1 MKMKFTQGIKMALSS
16 VVANKMRSFLT
27 MLGIIIGILS
37 VIILIGM
44 GQGTKKQ
51 VADQIQGLGTNLI
64 TVSITGSREIT
75 VSNEEIATLKTKPG
89 IKEVAPIVN
98 GNVTIKAGVKNTTT
112 SVEATTPNYEEIKG
126 IGASSG
132 RFINQNDVDNR
143 YRVAVVGVDVID
155 AVFPNRNVVGQTIL
169 VNGNEFTIIGV
180 LQSKGSSSAGSND
193 NKIIIP
199 ITTAQRLL
207 KNKSIRTFYIETT
220 SPDTVNDAMANL
232 QIFMLRKSNNDSTK
246 FRVFNQSDL
255 LSTAT
260 ASSDSM
266 TLMLS
271 GIAGISLLVGGIG
284 IMNIMLVSVMERTKE
299 IGLRKAIGAKRADI
313 LLQFLIE
320 SLVISGVGGIAGVL
334 GGFLGAYLLG
344 RFANMSVLISP
355 IIVIIAFGF
364 SAAVGVVFGL
374 YPANKASKLR
384 PIDALRY
391 E

>member
-1 MKMKFTQGIKMALSS
+1 MKFTQAIKMALSS

-89 IKEVAPIVN
+89 IKEIAPIIN

-112 SVEATTPNYEEIKG
+112 SVEATTPNYEEIKQ
-126 IGASSG
+126 IGAEAG

-143 YRVAVVGVDVID
+143 YKVAVVGVDVID
-155 AVFPNRNVVGQTIL
+155 AVFPNRNVVGKTML
-169 VNGNEFTIIGV
+169 VDGNEFTIIGV

-199 ITTAQRLL
+199 ISTAQRLL
-207 KNKSIRTFYIETT
+207 KNKNIKTFYVETT
-220 SPDTVNDAMANL
+220 SADTVNDAMANL
-232 QIFMLRKSNNDSTK
+232 QVFMLRKSNNDSTK

-260 ASSDSM
+260 ASSNSM
-266 TLMLS
+266 TLMLG

-284 IMNIMLVSVMERTKE
+284 IMNIMLVSVIERTGE
-299 IGLRKAIGAKRADI
+299 IGLRKSVGARRGDI

-320 SLVISGVGGIAGVL
+320 SLVISGVGGIVGVL
-334 GGFLGAYLLG
+334 GSFLGAYLLG
-344 RFANMSVLISP
+344 KFANMSVLISP
-355 IIVIIAFGF
+355 AIIIVAFGF
-364 SAAVGVVFGL
+364 SAGVGVIFGL

>member
-1 MKMKFTQGIKMALSS
+1 MKFTQAIKMALGS

-64 TVSITGSREIT
+64 TVSITGKREIT
-75 VSNEEIATLKTKPG
+75 VSNEEIDTLKTKPG
-89 IKEVAPIVN
+89 IKEIAPIVN

-112 SVEATTPNYEEIKG
+112 SVEATTPNYEEIKQ
-126 IGASSG
+126 IGAQSG
-132 RFINQNDVDNR
+132 RFINQNDIDNR
-143 YRVAVVGVDVID
+143 YKVAVVGIDVID
-155 AVFPNRNVVGQTIL
+155 AVFPNRNVVGKTML

-199 ITTAQRLL
+199 ISTAQRLL
-207 KNKSIRTFYIETT
+207 KNKSIRTFYVETT
-220 SPDTVNDAMANL
+220 TQDTVNDAMANL
-232 QIFMLRKSNNDSTK
+232 QVFMLRKSNNDSTL

-260 ASSDSM
+260 ASSNSM
-266 TLMLS
+266 TLMLG

-284 IMNIMLVSVMERTKE
+284 IMNIMLVSVIERTGE
-299 IGLRKAIGAKRADI
+299 IGLRKAVGARRRDI

-320 SLVISGVGGIAGVL
+320 SLVISGVGGIVGVL
-334 GGFLGAYLLG
+334 GSFLGAYLLG
-344 RFANMSVLISP
+344 KFANMSVLISP
-355 IIVIIAFGF
+355 SIVLIAFGF
-364 SAAVGVVFGL
+364 SAGVGVIFGL
-374 YPANKASKLR
+374 YPASKASKLR

>member
-1 MKMKFTQGIKMALSS
+1 MKFTQAIKMALSS

-64 TVSITGSREIT
+64 TVSIIGSREIT

-89 IKEVAPIVN
+89 IKEIAPIIN

-112 SVEATTPNYEEIKG
+112 TVEATTPNYEEIKQ
-126 IGASSG
+126 IGAEAG
-132 RFINQNDVDNR
+132 RFINQNDLDNR
-143 YRVAVVGVDVID
+143 YKVAVVGVDVID
-155 AVFPNRNVVGQTIL
+155 AVFSNRNVVGKTML

-180 LQSKGSSSAGSND
+180 LQSKGSTSAGSND

-207 KNKSIRTFYIETT
+207 KNKSIKTFYVETT
-220 SPDTVNDAMANL
+220 SADTVNDAMANL
-232 QIFMLRKSNNDSTK
+232 QVFMLRKSNNDSTK

-266 TLMLS
+266 TLMLG

-284 IMNIMLVSVMERTKE
+284 IMNIMLVSVIERTGE
-299 IGLRKAIGAKRADI
+299 IGLRKAVGARRGDI

-320 SLVISGVGGIAGVL
+320 SLVISGVGGIVGVL
-334 GGFLGAYLLG
+334 GSFLGAYLLG
-344 RFANMSVLISP
+344 KFANMSVLISP
-355 IIVIIAFGF
+355 IIIIVSFGF
-364 SAAVGVVFGL
+364 SAGVGVVFGL

-384 PIDALRY
+384 PIEALRY